1 MLSKGLSSKIGMGDS
16 ISASVAKFGHLEKQK
31 SDILAKSPSELAAQV
46 MSGSNVNLAL
56 IQRIKS
62 MGKTST
68 TSADEYS
75 RAFDKT

>member
-1 MLSKGLSSKIGMGDS
+1 M
-16 ISASVAKFGHLEKQK
+16 SASVAKFGHLEKQK

-62 MGKTST
+62 MGKSVQ
-68 TSADEYS
+68 SADEYS